1 MLYISKISLMIYNKN
16 TFLKIVIISFIVVS
30 PVLFFLV
37 GKSFDYHTSIYCI
50 SIISIC
56 FWFLI
61 ILEDKAN
68 QLLELKNFL
77 LFPVSVNNSIRK
89 IISHFI
95 ITRKYFAL
103 IIINVLTLIIFR
115 ISIFFI
121 TSFLLQIAFTI
132 LSAFVIREIFIK
144 YNIRNHMGI
153 IPSLS
158 LLVVVLLLKFDNLQ
172 YMALNPFTSS
182 FCIPLNLIIS
192 GDYFV
197 SVILYICLLLLFPVT
212 FLITKI
218 TLKYGY
224 NPSNK

>member
-1 MLYISKISLMIYNKN
+1 MGYNKN

-30 PVLFFLV
+30 PVIFFLT
-37 GKSFDYHTSIYCI
+37 GKSFDYHTFIYCI

-95 ITRKYFAL
+95 ITRKYFVL
-103 IIINVLTLIIFR
+103 IFINVLTLLIFR

-121 TSFLLQIAFTI
+121 TSFLLQIAFTV

-144 YNIRNHMGI
+144 HNIRNHTGI

-158 LLVVVLLLKFDNLQ
+158 LLMVVLLLKFDNLQ
-172 YMALNPFTSS
+172 YMVLNPFTTS
-182 FCIPLNLIIS
+182 FCIPLNFQIS

-197 SVILYICLLLLFPVT
+197 SYILYLCLLILFPVI
-212 FLITKI
+212 FLVTKI

>member
-1 MLYISKISLMIYNKN
+1 MVYNRN
-16 TFLKIVIISFIVVS
+16 IILKIIIISFMLVS
-30 PVLFFLV
+30 PVIFFV
-37 GKSFDYHTSIYCI
+37 AGKSFDYHTYIYCT

-61 ILEDKAN
+61 ILEDKVN

-89 IISHFI
+89 IISHFL
-95 ITRKYFAL
+95 ITRKYFVL
-103 IIINVLTLIIFR
+103 IVINVMTLIIFR

-121 TSFLLQIAFTI
+121 ISFILQIAFTI

-144 YNIRNHMGI
+144 HNIRNHTGI

-158 LLVVVLLLKFDNLQ
+158 LLVVVLLLKLDDLQ
-172 YMALNPFTSS
+172 YMVLNPFTAS
-182 FCIPLNLIIS
+182 FCIPLNFQIS

-197 SVILYICLLLLFPVT
+197 SFILYLCLLFLFPVA
-212 FLITKI
+212 FLIAKI

-224 NPSNK
+224 YPSNK

>member
-1 MLYISKISLMIYNKN
+1 MVYNKN

-30 PVLFFLV
+30 PVIFFLAY
-37 GKSFDYHTSIYCI
+37 KSFDYHTYIYCT

-95 ITRKYFAL
+95 ITRKYFVL
-103 IIINVLTLIIFR
+103 MIINVLTLIIFR

-121 TSFLLQIAFTI
+121 TSLILQISFTI

-144 YNIRNHMGI
+144 HNIRNHTGI

-158 LLVVVLLLKFDNLQ
+158 LLVVVLLLKFDNLK
-172 YMALNPFTSS
+172 YMVINPFTSS
-182 FCIPLNLIIS
+182 FCIPLNFKIS
-192 GDYFV
+192 GDYFI
-197 SVILYICLLLLFPVT
+197 SVILYLCLLILFPVT

-224 NPSNK
+224 NPSDK